1 MNKIINPKTNE
12 KAAKLSIF
20 SNSSLIILKLIAGI
34 ITNSFSIISEAIHSM
49 SDLLASFI
57 AFFAVKKSAMPADKD
72 HAFGHGKYEDFSG
85 LIEGTLI
92 ILAGLYIVYE
102 ASKKLIAHT
111 QPQISV
117 DLAIYIMLFSVVI
130 NALVS
135 CHLFKTAKKTGSIA
149 LFADAE
155 HLRTD
160 IYTSLGVVVG
170 LFLIKITNIHILD
183 PIIALIVAV
192 LILQAGYS
200 ICRKTVSNL
209 LDESLS
215 EKEEQEIIY
224 AINLLKSNC
233 EFEIDKLKTRK
244 SGVRKNIEIT
254 ICVNGDMSVK
264 DSHKFCNEVENI
276 LSEKIGNTETII
288 HIEPIVY
295 TKI

>member
-1 MNKIINPKTNE
+1 MNQTINPKINE

-85 LIEGTLI
+85 LIEGALI
-92 ILAGLYIVYE
+92 ILAGFYIVFE
-102 ASKKLIAHT
+102 ASKKLITQT
-111 QPQISV
+111 QPQISI
-117 DLAIYIMLFSVVI
+117 DLAIYIMIFSVVI
-130 NALVS
+130 NAIVS
-135 CHLFKTAKKTGSIA
+135 SHLFKTAKKTGSIA

-160 IYTSLGVVVG
+160 IYTSLGVVIG

-192 LILQAGYS
+192 LILQAGFA
-200 ICRKTVSNL
+200 ICKKTISNL

-224 AINLLKSNC
+224 AINLLKNNC
-233 EFEIDKLKTRK
+233 EFEIHKLKTRK
-244 SGVRKNIEIT
+244 SGARKNIEIT

-276 LSEKIGNTETII
+276 LSEKIGNTDTII
-288 HIEPIVY
+288 HIEPIIY

>member
-1 MNKIINPKTNE
+1 MNKSINPKINE

-20 SNSSLIILKLIAGI
+20 SNSSLILLKLIAGV

-85 LIEGTLI
+85 LIEGALI

-102 ASKKLIAHT
+102 ASKKLISQT

-117 DLAIYIMLFSVVI
+117 DLAIYIMLFSVII

-135 CHLFKTAKKTGSIA
+135 NHLFKTAKKTGSIA

-200 ICRKTVSNL
+200 ICKKTVSNL

-224 AINLLKSNC
+224 AINLLKNSC
-233 EFEIDKLKTRK
+233 EFKIHKLKTRK
-244 SGVRKNIEIT
+244 SGARKNIEIT

-276 LSEKIGNTETII
+276 LSEKIGNTDTII
-288 HIEPIVY
+288 HIEPIIY

>member
-1 MNKIINPKTNE
+1 MNKAINPKINE

-20 SNSSLIILKLIAGI
+20 SNSSLILLKLIAGV

-85 LIEGTLI
+85 LIEGALI

-102 ASKKLIAHT
+102 ASKKLISQT

-117 DLAIYIMLFSVVI
+117 DLAIYIMLFSVII

-135 CHLFKTAKKTGSIA
+135 NHLFKTAKKTGSIA

-200 ICRKTVSNL
+200 ICKKTVSNL

-224 AINLLKSNC
+224 AINLLKNSC
-233 EFEIDKLKTRK
+233 EFKIHKLKTRK
-244 SGVRKNIEIT
+244 SGARKNIEIT

-276 LSEKIGNTETII
+276 LSEKIGNTDTII
-288 HIEPIVY
+288 HIEPIIY

>member
-1 MNKIINPKTNE
+1 MNKSINPKINE

-20 SNSSLIILKLIAGI
+20 SNSSLILLKLIAGV

-85 LIEGTLI
+85 LIEGALI

-102 ASKKLIAHT
+102 ASKKLISQT
-111 QPQISV
+111 QPQINV

-130 NALVS
+130 NAFVS
-135 CHLFKTAKKTGSIA
+135 YQLFKTAKKTGSIA

-160 IYTSLGVVVG
+160 IYTSLGVIVG

-200 ICRKTVSNL
+200 ICKKTVSNL

-224 AINLLKSNC
+224 AINLLKNSC
-233 EFEIDKLKTRK
+233 EFKIHELKTRK
-244 SGVRKNIEIT
+244 SGARKNIEIT

-276 LSEKIGNTETII
+276 LNEKIGNTDTII
-288 HIEPIVY
+288 HIEPIIY

>member
-1 MNKIINPKTNE
+1 MNKSINPKINE

-20 SNSSLIILKLIAGI
+20 SNSSLILLKLIAGV

-85 LIEGTLI
+85 LIEGALI

-102 ASKKLIAHT
+102 ASKKLISQT

-117 DLAIYIMLFSVVI
+117 DLAIYIMLFSVII

-135 CHLFKTAKKTGSIA
+135 NHLFKTAKKTGSIA

-192 LILQAGYS
+192 LILQAGYL
-200 ICRKTVSNL
+200 ICKKTVSNL

-224 AINLLKSNC
+224 AINLLKNSC
-233 EFEIDKLKTRK
+233 EFKIHKLKTRK
-244 SGVRKNIEIT
+244 SGARKNIEIT

-276 LSEKIGNTETII
+276 LSEKIGNTDTII
-288 HIEPIVY
+288 HIEPIIY

>member
-1 MNKIINPKTNE
+1 MNKTINPKINE

-102 ASKKLIAHT
+102 ASKKLITHS

-117 DLAIYIMLFSVVI
+117 DLAIYIMIFSVVI
-130 NALVS
+130 NALIS

-160 IYTSLGVVVG
+160 IYTSLGVVIG
-170 LFLIKITNIHILD
+170 LFLIKITNIYILD

-192 LILQAGYS
+192 LILQAGFS
-200 ICRKTVSNL
+200 ICKKTVSNL

-224 AINLLKSNC
+224 TINLLKNSC
-233 EFEIDKLKTRK
+233 EFEIYKLKTRK

-276 LSEKIGNTETII
+276 LSEKIGNTDTII
-288 HIEPIVY
+288 HIEPIIY

>member
-1 MNKIINPKTNE
+1 MNKSINPKINE

-20 SNSSLIILKLIAGI
+20 SNSSLILLKLIAGV

-85 LIEGTLI
+85 LIEGALI

-102 ASKKLIAHT
+102 ASKKLISQT
-111 QPQISV
+111 QHQISV
-117 DLAIYIMLFSVVI
+117 DLAIYIMLFSVII
-130 NALVS
+130 NAFVS
-135 CHLFKTAKKTGSIA
+135 YQLFKTAKKTGSIA

-200 ICRKTVSNL
+200 ICKKTVSNL

-224 AINLLKSNC
+224 AINLLKNSC
-233 EFEIDKLKTRK
+233 EFKIHKLKTRK
-244 SGVRKNIEIT
+244 SGARKNIEIT

-276 LSEKIGNTETII
+276 LSEKIGNTDTII
-288 HIEPIVY
+288 HIEPIIY

>member
-1 MNKIINPKTNE
+1 MNKSINPKINE

-20 SNSSLIILKLIAGI
+20 SNSSLILLKLIAGV

-85 LIEGTLI
+85 LIEGALI

-102 ASKKLIAHT
+102 ASKKLISQT

-117 DLAIYIMLFSVVI
+117 DLAIYIMLFSVII
-130 NALVS
+130 NAFVS
-135 CHLFKTAKKTGSIA
+135 YHLFKTAKKTGSIA

-200 ICRKTVSNL
+200 ICKKTVSNL

-224 AINLLKSNC
+224 AINLLKNSC
-233 EFEIDKLKTRK
+233 EFKIHKLKTRK
-244 SGVRKNIEIT
+244 SGARKNIEIT

-276 LSEKIGNTETII
+276 LSEKIGNTDTII
-288 HIEPIVY
+288 HIEPIIY

>member
-1 MNKIINPKTNE
+1 MNKTINPKINE

-102 ASKKLIAHT
+102 ASKKLITHS

-117 DLAIYIMLFSVVI
+117 DLAIYIMIFSVVI

-160 IYTSLGVVVG
+160 IYTSLGVVIG
-170 LFLIKITNIHILD
+170 LFLIKITNIYILD

-192 LILQAGYS
+192 LILQAGFS
-200 ICRKTVSNL
+200 ICKKTVSNL

-224 AINLLKSNC
+224 TINLLKDNC

-276 LSEKIGNTETII
+276 LSEKIGNTDTII
-288 HIEPIVY
+288 HIEPIIY

>member
-1 MNKIINPKTNE
+1 MNKSINPKINE

-20 SNSSLIILKLIAGI
+20 SNSSLILLKLIAGV

-85 LIEGTLI
+85 LIEGALI

-102 ASKKLIAHT
+102 ASKKLISQT

-117 DLAIYIMLFSVVI
+117 DLAIYIMLFSVII
-130 NALVS
+130 NAFVS
-135 CHLFKTAKKTGSIA
+135 YQLFKTAKKTGSIA

-200 ICRKTVSNL
+200 ICKKTVSNL

-224 AINLLKSNC
+224 AINLLKNSC
-233 EFEIDKLKTRK
+233 EFKIHKLKTRK
-244 SGVRKNIEIT
+244 SGARKNIEIT

-276 LSEKIGNTETII
+276 LSEKIGNTDTII
-288 HIEPIVY
+288 HIEPIIY

>member
-1 MNKIINPKTNE
+1 MNKSINPKINE

-20 SNSSLIILKLIAGI
+20 SNSSLILLKLIAGV

-85 LIEGTLI
+85 LIEGALI

-102 ASKKLIAHT
+102 ASKKLISQT

-130 NALVS
+130 NAFVS
-135 CHLFKTAKKTGSIA
+135 YQLFKIAKKTGSIA

-200 ICRKTVSNL
+200 ICKKTVSNL

-224 AINLLKSNC
+224 AINLLKNSC
-233 EFEIDKLKTRK
+233 EFKIHKLKTRK
-244 SGVRKNIEIT
+244 SGARKNIEIT

-276 LSEKIGNTETII
+276 LSEKIGNTDTII
-288 HIEPIVY
+288 HIEPIIY

>member
-1 MNKIINPKTNE
+1 MNKSINPKINE

-20 SNSSLIILKLIAGI
+20 SNSSLILLKLIAGI

-85 LIEGTLI
+85 LIEGALI

-102 ASKKLIAHT
+102 ASKKLISQT

-117 DLAIYIMLFSVVI
+117 DLAIYIMIFSVVI
-130 NALVS
+130 NAFVS
-135 CHLFKTAKKTGSIA
+135 YHLFKTAKKTGSIA

-183 PIIALIVAV
+183 PIIALIIAV

-200 ICRKTVSNL
+200 ICKKTVSNL

-224 AINLLKSNC
+224 AINLLKNSC
-233 EFEIDKLKTRK
+233 EFKIHKLKTRK
-244 SGVRKNIEIT
+244 SGARKNIEIT

-276 LSEKIGNTETII
+276 LSEKIGNTDTII
-288 HIEPIVY
+288 HIEPIIY

>member
-1 MNKIINPKTNE
+1 MNKSINPKINE

-20 SNSSLIILKLIAGI
+20 SNSSLILLKLIAGV

-85 LIEGTLI
+85 LIEGALI

-102 ASKKLIAHT
+102 ASKKLISQT
-111 QPQISV
+111 QHQISV
-117 DLAIYIMLFSVVI
+117 DLAIYIMLFSVII

-135 CHLFKTAKKTGSIA
+135 NHLFKTAKKTGSIA

-200 ICRKTVSNL
+200 ICKKTVSNL

-224 AINLLKSNC
+224 AINLLKNSC
-233 EFEIDKLKTRK
+233 EFKIHKLKTRK
-244 SGVRKNIEIT
+244 SGARKNIEIT

-276 LSEKIGNTETII
+276 LSEKIGNTDTII
-288 HIEPIVY
+288 HIEPIIY